1 MTYRGKN
8 ARLIAIAL
16 LIAAVMALG
25 ARPASGQFS
34 GPRLG
39 STEVKRSGP
48 RFGVT
53 FLGGGIVDTLRERYD
68 TDVGT
73 IVTQFGWQF
82 ERQFMSFSGGPT
94 AVSEWIVLVGGLEQ
108 GVFLPSL
115 SWIVGVRLPNDIE
128 FGVGPNLTPAGAA
141 LVLTGGKTFRA
152 GALNVPV
159 NLAVVPSKV
168 GTRVSLLTGFN
179 THR

>member
-1 MTYRGKN
+1 MPSLRN
-8 ARLIAIAL
+8 AARPTAVAL
-16 LIAAVMALG
+16 LVAAAFLFD
-25 ARPASGQFS
+25 ARAAAAQLPD
-34 GPRLG
+34 PR
-39 STEVKRSGP
+39 SRTVQVKRSGP

-53 FLGGGIVDTLRERYD
+53 YLGGAIVDTLRASYE
-68 TDVGT
+68 TDVGK

-82 ERQFMSFSGGPT
+82 ERQFMSFAGGPT
-94 AVSEWIVLVGGLEQ
+94 AVSEWIFLVGGLEQ
-108 GVFLPSL
+108 GAILPSL
-115 SWIVGVRLPNDIE
+115 SWIIGVRLPNDVE
-128 FGVGPNLTPAGAA
+128 FGVGPNLSPAGAS

-159 NLAVVPSKV
+159 NLAVVPSKI